1 MAGELIM
8 DLYQLEAFVA
18 VAEEHSFSRAA
29 LRLHR
34 TQSAVSQTIGK
45 LEDLIGEKVFERSSR
60 DGTLTAAGLVLLEYA
75 EELLNLRER
84 AREAI
89 TELRSLHEG
98 KLMVAANEFTS
109 LCLLP
114 ALHLYHR
121 MHPSI
126 KIQVQRSLSGDIPRQ
141 ILTHQVEFG
150 VLSFKPEDE
159 QLSSTIFYRDELVFV
174 VYPGHSLAAAEK
186 VSIHDLGAESFV
198 AHNVT
203 SPLRIKVIDAFKKT
217 HTTLHMDVELPT
229 LSSIKEFVRMGN
241 GVALMPR
248 MCVEDELQR
257 GELVAVSVD
266 ELRLERTLRLVTRRG
281 ATPSHAGVAF
291 MNVCKQMAAD
301 PKHRAVFEVEGTDV
315 KRKPKDLSALIE

>member
-1 MAGELIM
+1 M

-18 VAEEHSFSRAA
+18 VAQERSFSRAA

-45 LEDLIGEKVFERSSR
+45 LEDLVGEKVFERSSR
-60 DGTLTAAGLVLLEYA
+60 DGTLTAAGKVLLEYA

-159 QLSSTIFYRDELVFV
+159 QLSSTVFYRDELVFV

-186 VSIHDLGAESFV
+186 VSIRDLGAESFI

-203 SPLRIKVIDAFKKT
+203 SPLRIKVIDAFAKS

-229 LSSIKEFVRMGN
+229 LWSIKEFVRMGN

-266 ELRLERTLRLVTRRG
+266 ELRLERTLRLVTRKG

-291 MNVCKQMAAD
+291 LNVCRSMAAD
-301 PKHRAVFEVEGTDV
+301 PKHRAVFEPEGVEA
-315 KRKPKDLSALIE
+315 KRKVKA

>member
-1 MAGELIM
+1 M
-8 DLYQLEAFVA
+8 DLYQLEAFLA
-18 VAEEHSFSRAA
+18 VAQERSFSRAA

-34 TQSAVSQTIGK
+34 TQSAISQTIGK
-45 LEDLIGEKVFERSSR
+45 LEELVGEKVFERSSR
-60 DGTLTAAGLVLLEYA
+60 DCTLTAAGLVLLQYA

-89 TELRSLHEG
+89 SELRSLHEG

-126 KIQVQRSLSGDIPRQ
+126 KIQVQRSFSGEIPRQ
-141 ILTHQVEFG
+141 ILMHQVEFG
-150 VLSFKPEDE
+150 VLSFKPEDD

-186 VSIHDLGAESFV
+186 VSIHDLAGESFV
-198 AHNVT
+198 AHNVP
-203 SPLRIKVIDAFKKT
+203 SPLRIKVIEAFKKT
-217 HTTLHMDVELPT
+217 RTTLHMDVELPT

-248 MCVEDELQR
+248 MCVDDELQR

-266 ELRLERTLRLVTRRG
+266 ELRLERTLRLVTRKG

-291 MNVCKQMAAD
+291 MNVCKTMAAD
-301 PKHRAVFEVEGTDV
+301 PKHRAVFEPEGTEERKKKV
-315 KRKPKDLSALIE
+315 KA

>member
-1 MAGELIM
+1 M

-18 VAEEHSFSRAA
+18 VAQERSFSRAA
-29 LRLHR
+29 VRLHR

-45 LEDLIGEKVFERSSR
+45 LEELVGEKVFERSSR
-60 DGTLTAAGLVLLEYA
+60 DGTLTAAGKVLLEYA

-98 KLMVAANEFTS
+98 KLLVAANEFTS

-141 ILTHQVEFG
+141 ILMHQVEFG

-159 QLSSTIFYRDELVFV
+159 QLSSTVFYRDELVFV

-186 VSIHDLGAESFV
+186 VSIRDLGAESFV

-203 SPLRIKVIDAFKKT
+203 SPLRIKVIDAFAKS

-229 LSSIKEFVRMGN
+229 LWSIKEFVRMGN

-248 MCVEDELQR
+248 MCVEEELQR

-266 ELRLERTLRLVTRRG
+266 ELRLERTLRLVTRKG

-291 MNVCKQMAAD
+291 LNVCRSMAAD
-301 PKHRAVFEVEGTDV
+301 PKHRAVFEPEGVEV
-315 KRKPKDLSALIE
+315 KRKAKA

>member
-1 MAGELIM
+1 M

-18 VAEEHSFSRAA
+18 VAQEHSFSRAA

-45 LEDLIGEKVFERSSR
+45 LEDLLGEKVFERSSR
-60 DGTLTAAGLVLLEYA
+60 DGTLTAAGKVLLEYA

-84 AREAI
+84 AKEAI

-98 KLMVAANEFTS
+98 KLIIAANEFTS

-114 ALHLYHR
+114 SLQLYHR

-126 KIQVQRSLSGDIPRQ
+126 KIQVQRSLSGEVPRQ
-141 ILTHQVEFG
+141 ILTHQIEFG

-159 QLSSTIFYRDELVFV
+159 QLTSIVVYRDELVFV
-174 VYPGHSLAAAEK
+174 VYPGHSLAAVEK
-186 VSIHDLGAESFV
+186 VSIRDLGAESFV

-203 SPLRIKVIDAFKKT
+203 SPLRIKVIEAFKKT
-217 HTTLHMDVELPT
+217 RTTLHMDVELPT
-229 LSSIKEFVRMGN
+229 LSSIKDFVRMGN

-248 MCVEDELQR
+248 MCVQDELQR
-257 GELVAVSVD
+257 GELVALTVD
-266 ELRLERTLRLVTRRG
+266 ELRLERTLRLVMRRN
-281 ATPSHAGVAF
+281 ATLSHAGLAF
-291 MNVCKQMAAD
+291 LNVCKSMAAD
-301 PKHRAVFEVEGTDV
+301 PKYRAVFETEESELG
-315 KRKPKDLSALIE
+315 KRKSSARAEA

>member
-1 MAGELIM
+1 MM

-18 VAEEHSFSRAA
+18 VAQEHSFSRAA

-45 LEDLIGEKVFERSSR
+45 LEETLGEKVFERSSR
-60 DGTLTAAGLVLLEYA
+60 DGTMTAAGRVLLEYA
-75 EELLNLRER
+75 DELLNLRAR
-84 AREAI
+84 ARDAI
-89 TELRSLHEG
+89 SELRSLHEG
-98 KLMVAANEFTS
+98 KLTVAANEFTS

-126 KIQVQRSLSGDIPRQ
+126 KIQVQRTLAGDVARM

-150 VLSFKPEDE
+150 VLSFKPED
-159 QLSSTIFYRDELVFV
+159 
-174 VYPGHSLAAAEK
+174 
-186 VSIHDLGAESFV
+186 DLGAESFV

-203 SPLRIKVIDAFKKT
+203 SPLRVKVIEAFKKT
-217 HTTLHMDVELPT
+217 RTTLHMDVELPT

-248 MCVEDELQR
+248 MSVEGELQR
-257 GELVAVSVD
+257 GELVAVTVD
-266 ELRLERTLRLVTRRG
+266 ELRLERTLRLVTRKG
-281 ATPSHAGVAF
+281 ATLSHAGVAF
-291 MNVCKQMAAD
+291 INVCRTMAAD
-301 PKHRAVFEVEGTDV
+301 PKHGAVFEPENMQAA
-315 KRKPKDLSALIE
+315 KRKAKAGPREMDDQPRSNSMRTSARA

>member
-1 MAGELIM
+1 M
-8 DLYQLEAFVA
+8 
-18 VAEEHSFSRAA
+18 
-29 LRLHR
+29 
-34 TQSAVSQTIGK
+34 
-45 LEDLIGEKVFERSSR
+45 
-60 DGTLTAAGLVLLEYA
+60 LEYA

-98 KLMVAANEFTS
+98 KLTVAANEFTS

-114 ALHLYHR
+114 TLHMYHR

-126 KIQVQRSLSGDIPRQ
+126 KILVQRTLSGDVSRL

-186 VSIHDLGAESFV
+186 VSIRDLGAESFV

-203 SPLRIKVIDAFKKT
+203 SPLRIKVIEAFKKN

-241 GVALMPR
+241 GVALVPR
-248 MCVEDELQR
+248 MCVEGELQR
-257 GELVAVSVD
+257 GDLVAITVN
-266 ELRLERTLRLVTRRG
+266 ELKLERTLRLVTRKG
-281 ATPSHAGVAF
+281 ATVSHAGLAF
-291 MNVCKQMAAD
+291 LNVCRSMAAD
-301 PKHRAVFEVEGTDV
+301 PKHRAVFEPEERETVRRRA
-315 KRKPKDLSALIE
+315 KR

>member
-1 MAGELIM
+1 M
-8 DLYQLEAFVA
+8 DLYQLEAFISVA
-18 VAEEHSFSRAA
+18 QERSFSRAA

-45 LEDLIGEKVFERSSR
+45 LEDGLGEKVFERSSR
-60 DGTLTAAGLVLLEYA
+60 DGTLTAAGKVLLEYA

-84 AREAI
+84 AQDAI

-98 KLMVAANEFTS
+98 KLTVAANEFTS

-126 KIQVQRSLSGDIPRQ
+126 KIQVQRALAGDIPRQ
-141 ILTHQVEFG
+141 ILMHQVEFG

-159 QLSSTIFYRDELVFV
+159 QLSSTIFYRDDLVFV

-203 SPLRIKVIDAFKKT
+203 SPLRIKVIEAFKKT
-217 HTTLHMDVELPT
+217 RTTLHMDVELPT
-229 LSSIKEFVRMGN
+229 LSSIKDFVRMGN
-241 GVALMPR
+241 GVALVPR
-248 MCVEDELQR
+248 MSVEGELER
-257 GELVAVSVD
+257 GELVAIKVD
-266 ELRLERTLRLVTRRG
+266 ELRLERTLRLVTRKG

-291 MNVCKQMAAD
+291 INVCRNMAAD
-301 PKHRAVFEVEGTDV
+301 PKHRAVFEQEEVEAP
-315 KRKPKDLSALIE
+315 KRKAKT

>member
-1 MAGELIM
+1 M

-18 VAEEHSFSRAA
+18 VAQERSFSRAA

-45 LEDLIGEKVFERSSR
+45 LEDTLGEKVFERSSR
-60 DGTLTAAGLVLLEYA
+60 DGTLTAAGQVLLQYA

-84 AREAI
+84 AHEAVA
-89 TELRSLHEG
+89 ELRSLHEG
-98 KLMVAANEFTS
+98 KLTVAANEFTS

-126 KIQVQRSLSGDIPRQ
+126 KIQVQRTLAGEVPRL

-159 QLSSTIFYRDELVFV
+159 QLSSTIIYRDELVFV
-174 VYPGHSLAAAEK
+174 VYPGHSLATAEK
-186 VSIHDLGAESFV
+186 VSIHDLGAESFI

-203 SPLRIKVIDAFKKT
+203 SPLRIKVIDAFRRT
-217 HTTLHMDVELPT
+217 QTTLHMNVELPT
-229 LSSIKEFVRMGN
+229 LSSIKDFVRMGN

-248 MCVEDELQR
+248 MCVEDELRR
-257 GELVAVSVD
+257 GELVAVTVE
-266 ELRLERTLRLVTRRG
+266 ELRLERTLRLVTRKG
-281 ATPSHAGVAF
+281 ATLSHAGAAF
-291 MNVCKQMAAD
+291 LNVCRSMAAD
-301 PKHRAVFEVEGTDV
+301 PKYRAVFEPENTDAV
-315 KRKPKDLSALIE
+315 RRKAKG

>member
-1 MAGELIM
+1 M

-159 QLSSTIFYRDELVFV
+159 QLSSTIFYRDELVCV
-174 VYPGHSLAAAEK
+174 VYPGHSLATAEK

-203 SPLRIKVIDAFKKT
+203 SPLRIKVIDAFKKSR
-217 HTTLHMDVELPT
+217 TTLHMDVELPT

-248 MCVEDELQR
+248 MCVEDELMR

-266 ELRLERTLRLVTRRG
+266 ELRLERTLRLVTRKG

-301 PKHRAVFEVEGTDV
+301 PKHRAVFEPEGTEV
-315 KRKPKDLSALIE
+315 KRKAKA

>member
-1 MAGELIM
+1 M

-18 VAEEHSFSRAA
+18 VAQERSFSRAA

-60 DGTLTAAGLVLLEYA
+60 DGTLTAAGRVLLEYA

-174 VYPGHSLAAAEK
+174 VYPGHALAMAEK

-198 AHNVT
+198 AHNVP
-203 SPLRIKVIDAFKKT
+203 SPLRIKVIDAFMKT
-217 HTTLHMDVELPT
+217 RTTLHMDVELPT

-248 MCVEDELQR
+248 MCVEDELAR

-266 ELRLERTLRLVTRRG
+266 ELRMERTLRLVTRKG

-301 PKHRAVFEVEGTDV
+301 PKHRAVFEPEGAEAV
-315 KRKPKDLSALIE
+315 KRKAKA

>member
-1 MAGELIM
+1 M

-18 VAEEHSFSRAA
+18 VAQERSFSRAA

-45 LEDLIGEKVFERSSR
+45 LEESLGEKVFERSSR
-60 DGTLTAAGLVLLEYA
+60 DGTLTAAGKVLLEYA

-84 AREAI
+84 ATDAI

-98 KLMVAANEFTS
+98 KLTVAANEFTS

-114 ALHLYHR
+114 ALHQYHR

-126 KIQVQRSLSGDIPRQ
+126 KIQVQRSLAGEVPRLV
-141 ILTHQVEFG
+141 LTHQVEFG

-159 QLSSTIFYRDELVFV
+159 QLSSTVFYRDELVFV
-174 VYPGHSLAAAEK
+174 VYPGHSLATAGN
-186 VSIHDLGAESFV
+186 VTIHELGAESFV
-198 AHNVT
+198 AHNVS
-203 SPLRIKVIDAFKKT
+203 SPMRMKVIEAFKKT
-217 HTTLHMDVELPT
+217 RTTLHMDVELPT

-248 MCVEDELQR
+248 MSVEGELQR
-257 GELVAVSVD
+257 GELVAVRVTD
-266 ELRLERTLRLVTRRG
+266 LRLERTMRLVTRKG
-281 ATPSHAGVAF
+281 ATLSHAGMAF
-291 MNVCKQMAAD
+291 MNVCRSMAAD
-301 PKHRAVFEVEGTDV
+301 RKSRAVWEPEGQEAQR
-315 KRKPKDLSALIE
+315 KRARA

>member
-1 MAGELIM
+1 M

-18 VAEEHSFSRAA
+18 VAQEHSFSRAA

-45 LEDLIGEKVFERSSR
+45 LEDLLGEKVFERSSR
-60 DGTLTAAGLVLLEYA
+60 DGTLTAAGKVLLGYA

-84 AREAI
+84 ARDAI

-98 KLMVAANEFTS
+98 KLTVAANEFTS

-126 KIQVQRSLSGDIPRQ
+126 KVQVQRSLAGDIPRQ
-141 ILTHQVEFG
+141 ILMHQVEFG

-159 QLSSTIFYRDELVFV
+159 QLNSTIFYRDDLVFV
-174 VYPGHSLAAAEK
+174 VYPGHSLATAEN
-186 VSIHDLGAESFV
+186 VSIHDLGGESFV
-198 AHNVT
+198 AHNVE
-203 SPLRIKVIDAFKKT
+203 SPMRIKVIEAFKKT
-217 HTTLHMDVELPT
+217 RTNLHMDVELPT

-241 GVALMPR
+241 GVALVPR
-248 MCVEDELQR
+248 MSVEGELQR
-257 GELVAVSVD
+257 GELVAISVD
-266 ELRLERTLRLVTRRG
+266 ELRLERTLRLVHRKG
-281 ATPSHAGVAF
+281 ATLSHAGVAF
-291 MNVCKQMAAD
+291 INVCRSMAAD
-301 PKHRAVFEVEGTDV
+301 QRHRSVFEEEGETP
-315 KRKPKDLSALIE
+315 KRKAKATS

>member
-1 MAGELIM
+1 MM
-8 DLYQLEAFVA
+8 DLYQMEAFVA
-18 VAEEHSFSRAA
+18 VAQEHSFSRAA

-45 LEDLIGEKVFERSSR
+45 LEDTLGEKVFERSSR
-60 DGTLTAAGLVLLEYA
+60 DGTLTAAGQVLLEYA

-84 AREAI
+84 ARDAI

-98 KLMVAANEFTS
+98 KLTVAANEFTS

-114 ALHLYHR
+114 TLHLYHR

-126 KIQVQRSLSGDIPRQ
+126 KIQVQRTLAGDVSRL

-174 VYPGHSLAAAEK
+174 VYPGHSLASAEK
-186 VSIHDLGAESFV
+186 VSIRDLGAESFV

-203 SPLRIKVIDAFKKT
+203 SPLRIKVIEAFKQN

-229 LSSIKEFVRMGN
+229 LIEYQRVCAHG
-241 GVALMPR
+241 
-248 MCVEDELQR
+248 QR
-257 GELVAVSVD
+257 GGAGAKD
-266 ELRLERTLRLVTRRG
+266 DRRGRAATRRPGGNNGGRAEAG
-281 ATPSHAGVAF
+281 ADAATGDSQGGDTVPRGSGVPEC
-291 MNVCKQMAAD
+291 V
-301 PKHRAVFEVEGTDV
+301 PEHGGRPETSGGV
-315 KRKPKDLSALIE
+315 

>member
-1 MAGELIM
+1 M

-18 VAEEHSFSRAA
+18 VAQERSFSRAA

-45 LEDLIGEKVFERSSR
+45 LEDILGEKVFERSSR
-60 DGTLTAAGLVLLEYA
+60 DGTLTAAGNVLLEYA

-84 AREAI
+84 ARDAI

-98 KLMVAANEFTS
+98 KLTVAANEFTS

-126 KIQVQRSLSGDIPRQ
+126 KIQVQRALAGDIPRQ
-141 ILTHQVEFG
+141 ILMHQVEFG

-174 VYPGHSLAAAEK
+174 VYPGHSLATAGN

-203 SPLRIKVIDAFKKT
+203 SPLRIKVIEAFKKS

-229 LSSIKEFVRMGN
+229 LSSIKDFVRMGN
-241 GVALMPR
+241 GVALVPR
-248 MCVEDELQR
+248 MSVEGELQR

-266 ELRLERTLRLVTRRG
+266 ELRLERTLRLVTRKG
-281 ATPSHAGVAF
+281 ATLSHAGVAF
-291 MNVCKQMAAD
+291 INVCRSMAVD
-301 PKHRAVFEVEGTDV
+301 PKHRSVFEPEELDGA
-315 KRKPKDLSALIE
+315 KRKAKKT

>member
-1 MAGELIM
+1 M

-18 VAEEHSFSRAA
+18 VAQERSFSRAA

-45 LEDLIGEKVFERSSR
+45 LEETIGEKVFERSSR
-60 DGTLTAAGLVLLEYA
+60 DGTLTAAGKVLLEYA

-84 AREAI
+84 ATDAI

-98 KLMVAANEFTS
+98 KLTVAANEFTS

-126 KIQVQRSLSGDIPRQ
+126 KIQVQRSLAGNVPRL

-174 VYPGHSLAAAEK
+174 VYPGHSLASAGNVTIRE
-186 VSIHDLGAESFV
+186 LGAESFV
-198 AHNVT
+198 AHNVS
-203 SPLRIKVIDAFKKT
+203 SPLRMKVIEAFKKT

-248 MCVEDELQR
+248 MSVEGELQR
-257 GELVAVSVD
+257 GELVAVQVTD
-266 ELRLERTLRLVTRRG
+266 LRLERTLRLVTRKG
-281 ATPSHAGVAF
+281 ATLSHAGMAF
-291 MNVCKQMAAD
+291 INVCRNMAAD
-301 PKHRAVFEVEGTDV
+301 SKSRAVWEPEGQETQR
-315 KRKPKDLSALIE
+315 KRARA

>member
-1 MAGELIM
+1 M

-18 VAEEHSFSRAA
+18 VAQERSFSRAA

-45 LEDLIGEKVFERSSR
+45 LEDALGEKIFERSSR
-60 DGTLTAAGLVLLEYA
+60 DGTLTAAGKVLLEYA

-84 AREAI
+84 AADAI

-98 KLMVAANEFTS
+98 KLTVAANEFS
-109 LCLLP
+109 ALCLLP

-126 KIQVQRSLSGDIPRQ
+126 KIQVQRSLSSEVPRQ
-141 ILTHQVEFG
+141 ILMHQVEFG
-150 VLSFKPEDE
+150 VLSFRPEDE

-174 VYPGHSLAAAEK
+174 VYPGHSLASSGN
-186 VSIHDLGAESFV
+186 VSIRDLGAESFV
-198 AHNVT
+198 AHNVS
-203 SPLRIKVIDAFKKT
+203 SPLRNKVIEAFKKT
-217 HTTLHMDVELPT
+217 RTTLHMDVELPT
-229 LSSIKEFVRMGN
+229 LSSVKEFVRMGN

-248 MCVEDELQR
+248 MSVEGELQR

-266 ELRLERTLRLVTRRG
+266 ELRLERTLRLVTRKG
-281 ATPSHAGVAF
+281 ATLSHAGVAF
-291 MNVCKQMAAD
+291 INVCRNMAAD
-301 PKHRAVFEVEGTDV
+301 AKCRRAVFEPEGQETGRRRA
-315 KRKPKDLSALIE
+315 KG

>member
-1 MAGELIM
+1 M

-18 VAEEHSFSRAA
+18 VAQEHSFSRAA

-45 LEDLIGEKVFERSSR
+45 LEEHLGEKVFERSSR
-60 DGTLTAAGLVLLEYA
+60 DGTLTAAGKVLLAYA

-84 AREAI
+84 AHEAI
-89 TELRSLHEG
+89 SELRSLHEG
-98 KLMVAANEFTS
+98 KLTVAANEFTS

-114 ALHLYHR
+114 ALNLYHR

-126 KIQVQRSLSGDIPRQ
+126 KIQVQRALSGDIPRQ
-141 ILTHQVEFG
+141 ILNHQVEFG

-159 QLSSTIFYRDELVFV
+159 QLNSTVIYRDEVVYV
-174 VYPGHSLAAAEK
+174 VYPGHALATSEK

-203 SPLRIKVIDAFKKT
+203 SPLRIKVIEAFKRANI
-217 HTTLHMDVELPT
+217 TLHMNVDLPT
-229 LSSIKEFVRMGN
+229 LTSIKEFVRMGN

-248 MCVEDELQR
+248 MCVADELAR
-257 GELVAVSVD
+257 GELVAVKVQ
-266 ELRLERTLRLVTRRG
+266 ELQLERTLRLVSRKG
-281 ATPSHAGVAF
+281 ATLSHAGTAF
-291 MNVCKQMAAD
+291 INVCKSMAAD
-301 PKHRAVFEVEGTDV
+301 PKYNAVWEEDAGEPRRRKRASAAGTLP
-315 KRKPKDLSALIE
+315 RE

>member
-1 MAGELIM
+1 M

-18 VAEEHSFSRAA
+18 VAQEHSFSRAA

-45 LEDLIGEKVFERSSR
+45 LEDQLGEKVFERSSR
-60 DGTLTAAGLVLLEYA
+60 DGTLTAAGRVLLEYA

-84 AREAI
+84 AHEAI

-126 KIQVQRSLSGDIPRQ
+126 KIQVQRSLSGEVSRQ

-150 VLSFKPEDE
+150 VLSFKPEDD
-159 QLSSTIFYRDELVFV
+159 QLSSTVFYRDELVFV

-186 VSIHDLGAESFV
+186 VSIHDLGGESFV

-203 SPLRIKVIDAFKKT
+203 SPLRIKVIEAFKKT
-217 HTTLHMDVELPT
+217 RTMLHMDVELPT

-266 ELRLERTLRLVTRRG
+266 ELRLERTLRLVTRKG
-281 ATPSHAGVAF
+281 ATLSHAGVAF
-291 MNVCKQMAAD
+291 MNVCKTMAAD
-301 PKHRAVFEVEGTDV
+301 PKHRSVFEPEGQDGPKRRV
-315 KRKPKDLSALIE
+315 KG